1 MSKRLRNLTGLI
13 NEGRSRAP
21 SMLSLFASASLSA
34 AEIAEQAVL
43 GVEGADREDLEKGI
57 STICGY
63 ALFEVAKIAHDLQRT
78 GVFREC
84 ARARDET
91 FVTLLSECHVHI
103 PKFEVQLARKAE
115 LEGARTKLLVDL

>member
-43 GVEGADREDLEKGI
+43 GVELEGADREDLEKGI
-57 STICGY
+57 STTRGY

-91 FVTLLSECHVHI
+91 FVTLLSECHVHLPI
-103 PKFEVQLARKAE
+103 YHLAFPPYHCT
-115 LEGARTKLLVDL
+115 L

>member
-34 AEIAEQAVL
+34 AEIVEQAVL
-43 GVEGADREDLEKGI
+43 GVEGADREDLRNCPA
-57 STICGY
+57 TTCGC
-63 ALFEVAKIAHDLQRT
+63 AVSEVAKIAHDLQRT

-91 FVTLLSECHVHI
+91 FVTLLSECHVHL
-103 PKFEVQLARKAE
+103 PCPRAPV
-115 LEGARTKLLVDL
+115 

>member
-34 AEIAEQAVL
+34 AVMAEQAVL
-43 GVEGADREDLEKGI
+43 GVEGADREDLRKY
-57 STICGY
+57 TATLCGCV
-63 ALFEVAKIAHDLQRT
+63 FSEVAKIAHDLHWT

-91 FVTLLSECHVHI
+91 FVTL
-103 PKFEVQLARKAE
+103 FE
-115 LEGARTKLLVDL
+115 

>member
-43 GVEGADREDLEKGI
+43 GVEGADREDLRNRRTTTCGSAI
-57 STICGY
+57 S
-63 ALFEVAKIAHDLQRT
+63 EVAKIAHDLQRT

-84 ARARDET
+84 ARARDDP
-91 FVTLLSECHVHI
+91 FVTLLSECHVH
-103 PKFEVQLARKAE
+103 
-115 LEGARTKLLVDL
+115 

>member
-57 STICGY
+57 STTRGY

-103 PKFEVQLARKAE
+103 PLWVLSTSRLREFNCTRH
-115 LEGARTKLLVDL
+115 RR